1 MKKLALLFL
10 VLPLP
15 ATAASSLQPDQDQ
28 LLFQQASEARAYCEA
43 NNDGPT
49 TGRYGSCVNH
59 YLKSHYGWQVAAG
72 PNGTLGVK
80 VSPFR

>member
-1 MKKLALLFL
+1 MKKLALFFL
-10 VLPLP
+10 VLPLQ
-15 ATAASSLQPDQDQ
+15 AYAASTDDQNQ
-28 LLFQQASEARAYCEA
+28 LLLQQASEARAYCEA
-43 NNDGPT
+43 NNDGPS

-72 PNGTLGVK
+72 PDGTLGIK